1 MMNNKRITGVIFK
14 TKKLLRQSNHYKKY
28 VEEKIYVNS
37 ILTNSYPSLIGKDFI
52 NTHIIPSEKK
62 KKLKHKFYLPEGG
75 EKSMIEN
82 NTNNNILKINNSQNQ
97 PFLPKIKNSILMK
110 KLYQYNEKK
119 KLDLSLYRD
128 NSDIFK
134 RNINNK
140 VLKNSNSAFD
150 VLSSKSNIEGAIFQQ
165 EFFNS
170 TSRFFNLIYDEKEIF
185 NRRNYYDTLI
195 KNKVLKLKERIK

>member
-37 ILTNSYPSLIGKDFI
+37 IITNSYPSLIGKDFI

-119 KLDLSLYRD
+119 K
-128 NSDIFK
+128 I
-134 RNINNK
+134 
-140 VLKNSNSAFD
+140 
-150 VLSSKSNIEGAIFQQ
+150 
-165 EFFNS
+165 
-170 TSRFFNLIYDEKEIF
+170 RFII
-185 NRRNYYDTLI
+185 I
-195 KNKVLKLKERIK
+195 